1 MSGEIRVG
9 TSGWHYP
16 GGNGTWNG
24 PFYPLK
30 RSGGFDELRFYA
42 EHFNTVEVNA
52 TFYRQPEPAMSR
64 KWLDRTPESFLFSI
78 KLFQKFTHPD
88 MYLKRAS
95 TSLSPGS
102 RATNWDITG
111 GDIDLF
117 RAGLDPIASANRLG
131 ALLMQFPSSFHAT
144 PEAREYVSWL
154 LRAFGDYPRAVEFRH
169 QSWSEPGAD
178 TLERLEAASAT
189 LVQID
194 EPFSHL
200 EGARGAGGQDAMALG
215 AKVPGARVPLAYF
228 RLHGRNAAQWWDHE
242 QAEDRYNYL
251 YTEAELQPFAD
262 AAKDEAALEKRV
274 LVYFNNHFSAK
285 AVANADILKRQLGES
300 APIWELRLQ
309 SPD

>member
-16 GGNGTWNG
+16 RGNGTWNG

-30 RSGGFDELRFYA
+30 RPRGFDELRFYA
-42 EHFNTVEVNA
+42 ERFNTVEVNA
-52 TFYRQPEPAMSR
+52 TFYRQPEADMSR
-64 KWLDRTPESFLFSI
+64 KWLERTPDGFLFSI

-88 MYLKRAS
+88 MYLAR
-95 TSLSPGS
+95 PG
-102 RATNWDITG
+102 ATDWDVTA

-131 ALLMQFPSSFHAT
+131 ALLVQFPSSFHAT
-144 PEAREYVSWL
+144 PDAREYVSWL
-154 LRAFGDYPRAVEFRH
+154 LRAFRDYPRAVEFRH
-169 QSWSEPGAD
+169 KSWAESGTDTVARLDAEGA
-178 TLERLEAASAT
+178 A

-194 EPFSHL
+194 EPSAHWHRAP
-200 EGARGAGGQDAMALG
+200 ETHA
-215 AKVPGARVPLAYF
+215 PLAYF
-228 RLHGRNAAQWWDHE
+228 RLHGRNSAQWWAHE

-262 AAKDEAALEKRV
+262 ETKAEAALEKRV

-285 AVANADILKRQLGES
+285 AVANADILKNQLGEL
-300 APIWELRLQ
+300 APAWQLR
-309 SPD
+309 P